1 MEKRPYRRPA
11 QYTKNTKRYR
21 KDRSQE
27 PPDTTR
33 LGNQLSLSV
42 LLCVFFIAIA
52 SIGGTTAQKI
62 RSKASDL
69 IGRNAL
75 DDFQAGDNL
84 KDNISEFVRCMFSY
98 GDDENIE
105 DGQGSEVSEDEIT
118 KDMQNEKNDTSAND
132 AALPQASS
140 DGNDPTAAS
149 GSSGSLNGSAS
160 AASDGAASADPA
172 PE

>member
-11 QYTKNTKRYR
+11 QYAKNTKRYR

-75 DDFQAGDNL
+75 DDFQACDNL
-84 KDNISEFVRCMFSY
+84 KDNIGEFVRCMFSY
-98 GDDENIE
+98 GDD
-105 DGQGSEVSEDEIT
+105 DSSESIKDSEAGKDEIT

-132 AALPQASS
+132 AALPGTSS
-140 DGNDPTAAS
+140 SSTEPSSAS
-149 GSSGSLNGSAS
+149 GSSGSSTGSAS
-160 AASDGAASADPA
+160 SASDRAVSADPA